1 MPLTIA
7 HPAIILPVIR
17 YSRNAAF
24 STGLVIGCLTPDFEY
39 FLRAQLTS
47 RVSHTILGQF
57 IFCLPVGLI
66 LVLLWQAVIKR
77 PLLQSIP
84 RWARQRLGSVHQ
96 SRIST
101 LTHWMLCALGLV
113 LGSFSHIF
121 WDAFTHETGYF
132 VRLMPMLSDSSWHR
146 IPLYKVAQHAST
158 AMGLTAISIYVFR
171 MRPTIEIP
179 AASKPWQYWLIIVF
193 SCFFSYLLLWLLI
206 PNQGLKHSIG
216 NKIVLLHSAGLLSLL
231 LAGLSQL
238 RHGS

>member
-7 HPAIILPVIR
+7 HPAIILPAIR
-17 YSRNAAF
+17 HSRNVAF

-66 LVLLWQAVIKR
+66 LALLWQTVIKR
-77 PLLQSIP
+77 PLLQSMP
-84 RWARQRLGSVHQ
+84 HCARKRLGSVYQ

-101 LTHWMLCALGLV
+101 LNHWMSCALGLV

-132 VRLMPMLSDSSWHR
+132 VKLMPMLSDSSWYG
-146 IPLYKVAQHAST
+146 IPLYKMAQHAST
-158 AMGLTAISIYVFR
+158 AMGFTAISIYVFR
-171 MRPTIEIP
+171 MKPTFEIP
-179 AASKPWQYWLIIVF
+179 AASKPRQYWLIIVF
-193 SCFFSYLLLWLLI
+193 SCFSAYLLLWILT

-216 NKIVLLHSAGLLSLL
+216 NKIVWLHSAGLLSLL
-231 LAGLSQL
+231 LAGLSRM
-238 RHGS
+238 RHSS